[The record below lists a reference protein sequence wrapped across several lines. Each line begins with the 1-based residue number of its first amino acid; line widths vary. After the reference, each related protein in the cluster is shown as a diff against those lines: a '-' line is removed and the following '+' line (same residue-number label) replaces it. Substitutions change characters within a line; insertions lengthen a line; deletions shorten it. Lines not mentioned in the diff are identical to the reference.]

1 MRLPIPWLA
10 ALALAGC
17 AAPRPPPL
25 APGHAP
31 EPGPSPP
38 RFLEDDFAGAAA
50 RARAEGKALFVDAWA
65 PWCHTC
71 LSMKRFVLGDPAL
84 GALADRVLFLAVD
97 TDRPEAAAFQE
108 RFSPKVLP
116 TFYVLDPSSL
126 AVIGHWEGSGSVA
139 EMRGFVEESLA
150 LRRGGAQDP
159 ASRAH
164 AEARVAHAGGKL
176 AEAAAAYE
184 RAVAAAPP
192 GWERRSSA
200 LNGWIAALAGAKA
213 WEACVKIGRAHLAE
227 VRGASAPADFAAT
240 LLSCAGELPSGP
252 EQRAAREAAVARLRD
267 FTARP
272 PADASVD
279 DRQDALGTLA
289 EGLADLGDKPAA
301 RAAEEARLSLLTKA
315 AEAARSPEEAHTY
328 DYARANV
335 YEALGRAEEA
345 VAMLSRRE
353 QEMPGA
359 YEPPARLAGVLLRA
373 GRLAEAKAAAERAIA
388 RAYGPRRLRYV
399 AIKAQILG
407 KMGDK
412 AAALAALREE
422 VRGWE
427 GLPAG
432 QATPEKVADA
442 RRRLAEAEAPAA
454 K

>member
-1 MRLPIPWLA
+1 MRFPLPWLA
-10 ALALAGC
+10 ALALTGC
-17 AAPRPPPL
+17 AAPSPPPPRPA
-25 APGHAP
+25 APPAAA
-31 EPGPSPP
+31 SA
-38 RFLEDDFAGAAA
+38 RFFEDDFGGAVA

-71 LSMKRFVLGDPAL
+71 LSMKRYVLGDPAL
-84 GALADRVLFLAVD
+84 GALADRVVFLAVD

-108 RFSPKVLP
+108 RFAPKALP
-116 TFYVLDPSSL
+116 TFYVLDPASL
-126 AVIGHWEGSGSVA
+126 AVVGHWEGSASVA

-150 LRRGGAQDP
+150 LMRGGAMDP

-192 GWERRSSA
+192 SWASRGAA

-213 WEACVKIGRAHLAE
+213 WEACARVGRAHLAE
-227 VRGASAPADFAAT
+227 VRGSAAPADFAAV
-240 LLSCAGELPSGP
+240 LLSCAGELPAGP
-252 EQRAAREAAVARLRD
+252 EQRAAREAAVARLREL
-267 FTARP
+267 AAHP

-289 EGLADLGDKPAA
+289 EGLADLGDKQGS
-301 RAAEEARLSLLTKA
+301 RAVEEARLALLDA
-315 AEAARSPEEAHTY
+315 AAKAARSPEEAHTY

-335 YEALGRAEEA
+335 YEALGRADEA
-345 VAMLSRRE
+345 AAMLAQRE
-353 QEMPGA
+353 KEMPDA

-373 GRLAEAKAAAERAIA
+373 GKLAEAKAAAERAIA

-399 AIKAQILG
+399 AVKAQILG

-412 AAALAALREE
+412 AGALGALREE

-427 GLPAG
+427 ALPKG
-432 QATPEKVADA
+432 QASPEKIADA
-442 RRRLAEAEAPAA
+442 RRRLAEAEAAQ
-454 K
+454 